1 MLQKLYIKNLA
12 IIEELLIDF
21 ESGLNIITGE
31 TGSGKSL
38 IIQSIQLLLGKK
50 ITKELLRTGADELII
65 DGMFYYNKEEINIR
79 RIYNSNGKSI
89 SYIDEHPVK
98 VSELLNVTKK
108 MVDIQSQHEHQMLLD
123 PKNHI
128 HYLDAFA
135 MNLADVK
142 EIKNSFYKMKKYQ
155 ADLDLMKEEQK
166 HIKEKEDLYRFQ
178 IQELKLYPISD
189 AYEKEINNK
198 YKLLS
203 NATEIQ
209 DSLNSCDK
217 LLNNEN
223 DGIVLKLLKIARRLE
238 KISKNDNK
246 IDEIYSRISSNI
258 IDLEDISNVIHEIG
272 RGLDVA
278 SNELDEVGKI
288 VEHMETLKRKYGGS
302 MKSVEMY
309 LDKISSAIGSFK
321 VNKKEIELLELK
333 LYKIE
338 SYLNEKALILSKE
351 RKSKSID
358 LELSISKHLKSLSM
372 DNIKFQ
378 VNISSKME
386 DLHDLG
392 IDKCEFFVSTNQGE
406 KLRPLSKIISG
417 GEASRIMLALKMA
430 IQSNDSISTLIFDE
444 IDSGISGIVAEE
456 VGNKIEELSSK
467 YQIICVSHLSQIAG
481 KGNNHY
487 KVWKESEN
495 NRNSVRVD
503 RLSDSKRIKEIAS
516 LISGKEITNAGIKQ
530 AEILLEDG

>member
-1 MLQKLYIKNLA
+1 
-12 IIEELLIDF
+12 
-21 ESGLNIITGE
+21 
-31 TGSGKSL
+31 
-38 IIQSIQLLLGKK
+38 
-50 ITKELLRTGADELII
+50 
-65 DGMFYYNKEEINIR
+65 
-79 RIYNSNGKSI
+79 
-89 SYIDEHPVK
+89 
-98 VSELLNVTKK
+98 
-108 MVDIQSQHEHQMLLD
+108 
-123 PKNHI
+123 
-128 HYLDAFA
+128 
-135 MNLADVK
+135 
-142 EIKNSFYKMKKYQ
+142 
-155 ADLDLMKEEQK
+155 
-166 HIKEKEDLYRFQ
+166 
-178 IQELKLYPISD
+178 
-189 AYEKEINNK
+189 
-198 YKLLS
+198 
-203 NATEIQ
+203 
-209 DSLNSCDK
+209 
-217 LLNNEN
+217 
-223 DGIVLKLLKIARRLE
+223 
-238 KISKNDNK
+238 
-246 IDEIYSRISSNI
+246 
-258 IDLEDISNVIHEIG
+258 
-272 RGLDVA
+272 
-278 SNELDEVGKI
+278 
-288 VEHMETLKRKYGGS
+288 
-302 MKSVEMY
+302 
-309 LDKISSAIGSFK
+309 
-321 VNKKEIELLELK
+321 
-333 LYKIE
+333 
-338 SYLNEKALILSKE
+338 
-351 RKSKSID
+351 
-358 LELSISKHLKSLSM
+358 M